1 MSRAGR
7 QGTRRGRGSC
17 RDPSAGNP
25 PNTRREA
32 RQPQPCPPGTP
43 SEVGGGAPP
52 GEEGSA
58 PPAVTAPHSR
68 APLISA
74 SGRLPPPAPP
84 ARTTARSRPKAA
96 ARSRV
101 CQRGTPGHVNR
112 PPPRP
117 RGLAGSRRGPPARA
131 LPGRPVV
138 RLAPSALPPGGDQL
152 LEEGIH
158 QSVEELHPGH
168 GGAGGHGF
176 PGRPVRPLSLTAAA
190 CVAAARFG
198 HVEVAA
204 RNQTGSAGP
213 PPVAGYWPAPAPG
226 APDWKR
232 RASVTEPRWGAH
244 TREPEGGA
252 ELGRGAPRTRIPAG
266 RAGRRVARRG

>member
-1 MSRAGR
+1 MSRAGPR
-7 QGTRRGRGSC
+7 RGARGRGE
-17 RDPSAGNP
+17 DGGLAGTRARATPPP
-25 PNTRREA
+25 PNT

-84 ARTTARSRPKAA
+84 ARTTARSRD
-96 ARSRV
+96 

-117 RGLAGSRRGPPARA
+117 RGLAGSRRGRPARA